1 MGTIGQDIRYAF
13 RTLWHAPAF
22 TLVVV
27 LTLGLGI
34 GANTAIFTLT
44 DQVLLRALP
53 VHDPAALVT
62 LNFKGADMGRREGPR
77 TFSYPMFR
85 GLRAGNDV
93 FSGMLARYR
102 TSLTML
108 VDNRAERV
116 RGELV
121 SGDYFQVLGLQ
132 AAHGRLLGPGDEM
145 TPGGHPVAVLSH
157 GFWSSR
163 FGGDRSIVGRQV
175 RLNGHPMTVVGV
187 APARFHGV
195 EVGDSPDLF
204 VPLMM
209 KAQMTPTYDG
219 LQDARSMW
227 LNAMGRLKPGV
238 RREQAQAGMTVRF
251 RQLRRQELKEMAA
264 TPPSF
269 QKRFVESQLLLEPGY
284 KGLSQLREQ
293 FSTPM
298 IVLMSMVGLVL
309 LIACANVANLLMARA
324 PARQREIAIRLA
336 LGASRGRIVRQL
348 LVESLMLS
356 LLGGAA
362 GLLVAAWTA
371 DLLLRALPFERAV
384 ATLSSTPD
392 ARVLLFALAVSVIT
406 GVLFGLVPAWQT
418 ARPQLVTA
426 LKEESGSV
434 SVGGH
439 VRLRKGLVVAQ
450 VALSLL
456 LLVGAGLF
464 ARSLWNLRS
473 LDPGF
478 RTEALTTFSVDPAL
492 SGYTAERSVSFY
504 ERLQERLRAIPGV
517 TSVSVAAITPL
528 TDSLWMSTVNVE
540 GYRRKEGEDVNP
552 QVNSVGPDYF
562 RTLGI
567 SLVAGRDFSV
577 ADGPKA
583 PKVAIVN
590 EKMAQYFWGTESP
603 NRPPVRVRP
612 RRARHRSRRRR
623 PRRQA
628 GILEGRGGTPR
639 VPAVSAGRRAR
650 RPDGFRAISGQRGFR
665 RGPPA
670 GRAPNRRG
678 RSRVRRSH
686 HGTGRRRVAVLRPD
700 GGDVVGGLRRAR
712 HAAGGGRPLRRHELR
727 GGAPAAGNRPA
738 HGARRRAR
746 LGHLVRDEGSVGADR
761 HRHRGRRARLDRREP
776 PRAVAVVRRRGRRPR
791 HGRRGFAPLVDGC
804 AARRLPAG
812 GTGDAHRIRC
822 GPCVPSSAGLQ
833 PCGESGSAGL

>member
-1 MGTIGQDIRYAF
+1 
-13 RTLWHAPAF
+13 
-22 TLVVV
+22 
-27 LTLGLGI
+27 
-34 GANTAIFTLT
+34 
-44 DQVLLRALP
+44 
-53 VHDPAALVT
+53 
-62 LNFKGADMGRREGPR
+62 
-77 TFSYPMFR
+77 
-85 GLRAGNDV
+85 
-93 FSGMLARYR
+93 
-102 TSLTML
+102 
-108 VDNRAERV
+108 
-116 RGELV
+116 
-121 SGDYFQVLGLQ
+121 
-132 AAHGRLLGPGDEM
+132 
-145 TPGGHPVAVLSH
+145 
-157 GFWSSR
+157 
-163 FGGDRSIVGRQV
+163 
-175 RLNGHPMTVVGV
+175 
-187 APARFHGV
+187 
-195 EVGDSPDLF
+195 
-204 VPLMM
+204 
-209 KAQMTPTYDG
+209 
-219 LQDARSMW
+219 
-227 LNAMGRLKPGV
+227 
-238 RREQAQAGMTVRF
+238 MTVRF

-577 ADGPKA
+577 ADGPTA

-603 NRPPVRVRP
+603 IGRRFGFGRDEPDIEVVGVVRDGK
-612 RRARHRSRRRR
+612 
-623 PRRQA
+623 QA
-628 GILEGRGGTPR
+628 ILEGRGGTPR

-650 RPDGFRAISGQRGFR
+650 RPDGFRAISGQRGLR
-665 RGPPA
+665 RGAPA
-670 GRAPNRRG
+670 GRAPDRRG

-686 HGTGRRRVAVLRPD
+686 HGDGSPTSRCSSTGWWRCC
-700 GGDVVGGLRRAR
+700 RRASAR
-712 HAAGGGRPLRRHELR
+712 SPRCWRR
-727 GGAPAAGNRPA
+727 
-738 HGARRRAR
+738 
-746 LGHLVRDEGSVGADR
+746 
-761 HRHRGRRARLDRREP
+761 
-776 PRAVAVVRRRGRRPR
+776 
-791 HGRRGFAPLVDGC
+791 
-804 AARRLPAG
+804 
-812 GTGDAHRIRC
+812 
-822 GPCVPSSAGLQ
+822 SA
-833 PCGESGSAGL
+833 STAS